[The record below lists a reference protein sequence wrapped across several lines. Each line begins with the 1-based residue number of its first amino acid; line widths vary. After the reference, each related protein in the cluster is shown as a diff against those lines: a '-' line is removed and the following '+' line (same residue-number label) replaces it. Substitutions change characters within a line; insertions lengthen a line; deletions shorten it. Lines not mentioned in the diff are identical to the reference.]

1 MDKNKFTLKYLTGNK
16 KVVTI
21 FSILLAFV
29 IWLSVVIS
37 QTPTIE
43 KTISLPI
50 NINTEGTAFG
60 ESGLQEI
67 SGALDRTVNVRVQG
81 PAYIVSNL
89 TADDIEVTPSLQS
102 VNAPGQYSVSLSANK
117 KALNGEYAILSISP
131 SEVITKF
138 DYVTENT
145 YTVEIVADNIKLD
158 SQLAASGLI
167 DRGLKFNNPGED
179 TIKISG
185 PKTETDKIK
194 RVVAMVDKQETIK
207 KTTSYTANIV
217 LFDAAGNQLNKK
229 LYTLST
235 SEVEVSKVV
244 YKKKTVPVKATFSN
258 APANFEKNV
267 KWKLSDENI
276 EIMGE
281 PETIDTISEISLPP
295 IDLTKI
301 SKQNNSVV
309 MPLEFVGS
317 VESVDNTT
325 SITVT
330 FDLAKFSEKVF
341 TVTEILAQNSTS
353 NTSVT
358 LTRAVKNVK
367 ICGPSAVINSLSAK
381 DIIAKVDVTGKTA
394 GEYIVPITIVSA
406 SGKAYWQIG
415 TYEASISIK

>member
-117 KALNGEYAILSISP
+117 KALNSEYAILSISP

-158 SQLAASGLI
+158 SQLASSGLI

-217 LFDAAGNQLNKK
+217 LFDAAGNQLNNNV
-229 LYTLST
+229 YTLST

-267 KWKLSDENI
+267 RWKLSDENI
-276 EIMGE
+276 EIMGD

-301 SKQNNSVV
+301 SKQNKSVV

>member
-217 LFDAAGNQLNKK
+217 LFDAAGNQLNNNV
-229 LYTLST
+229 YTLST

-267 KWKLSDENI
+267 NWKLSDENI